1 MGAWRH
7 RLSCLGLTVLLSPAL
22 ALAPRAVGAQTGTLR
37 AQAGQSPP
45 SAGPGWP
52 GSMGGTPGRAGGA
65 ATGADSGIPAKAGAP
80 GPGVSDPGTS
90 GPGVSGPEVSG
101 KEQQILDRIR
111 QLKVP
116 RWRSHGLCRYDWSSW
131 RLMDGAV
138 RTTDVECGPEN
149 VKAKVAVH
157 CETLQVSRQEGEA
170 SWSAWRLPYGTGE
183 SKISGGEDR
192 MVASLCANIQP
203 GTAASTAQPSQNKP
217 SPAPQGSQSSQ
228 GSQGKSAA
236 PTNKSAVTT
245 SKSAAPANSKAPTPT
260 KNKAKPGAST
270 GN

>member
-7 RLSCLGLTVLLSPAL
+7 RLSSLGLTLLLSPAL
-22 ALAPRAVGAQTGTLR
+22 ALAPGAVDAQTGTTT
-37 AQAGQSPP
+37 AQPAAGQP

-52 GSMGGTPGRAGGA
+52 GAMGGTPGGAGGA
-65 ATGADSGIPAKAGAP
+65 PAKAGGNTP
-80 GPGVSDPGTS
+80 GSSDPGAS
-90 GPGVSGPEVSG
+90 GPGVSGTGVSG
-101 KEQQILDRIR
+101 KEQQLLDRIR

-116 RWRSHGLCRYDWSSW
+116 RWRSYGLCRYDWSSW

-138 RTTDVECGPEN
+138 RTTDVECGSDN

-183 SKISGGEDR
+183 SKSSGGEDR
-192 MVASLCANIQP
+192 MVASLCANLQP
-203 GTAASTAQPSQNKP
+203 EVPASTAQPGQSKP
-217 SPAPQGSQSSQ
+217 GPAPQ
-228 GSQGKSAA
+228 GSQGKSAT
-236 PTNKSAVTT
+236 PTNKSAVPT
-245 SKSAAPANSKAPTPT
+245 SKSAAPANSQTPSPG
-260 KNKAKPGAST
+260 KSKAKPGVST

>member
-7 RLSCLGLTVLLSPAL
+7 RLSSLGLTLLLSPAL
-22 ALAPRAVGAQTGTLR
+22 ALAPGAVNAQTGTTT
-37 AQAGQSPP
+37 AQPPAGQP

-52 GSMGGTPGRAGGA
+52 GSAGGA
-65 ATGADSGIPAKAGAP
+65 ATGADNGLPAKAGGSAP
-80 GPGVSDPGTS
+80 GAS
-90 GPGVSGPEVSG
+90 GAGVSGPEISG
-101 KEQQILDRIR
+101 KEQQLLDRIR

-116 RWRSHGLCRYDWSSW
+116 RWRSYGLCRYDWSSW

-138 RTTDVECGPEN
+138 RTTDVECGPDN

-170 SWSAWRLPYGTGE
+170 SWSAWRLPYGTSE
-183 SKISGGEDR
+183 SKSSGGEDR

-203 GTAASTAQPSQNKP
+203 GLPASTAQPSQSKP
-217 SPAPQGSQSSQ
+217 SPAPQGNQE
-228 GSQGKSAA
+228 KSAA
-236 PTNKSAVTT
+236 PTNKSAVPA
-245 SKSAAPANSKAPTPT
+245 SKSAAPANSKTPAPN
-260 KNKAKPGAST
+260 KNKAKSGSST

>member
-7 RLSCLGLTVLLSPAL
+7 RLSCLGLSVLLSPAL
-22 ALAPRAVGAQTGTLR
+22 ALTPGAVGAQTGATT
-37 AQAGQSPP
+37 AQPGQNQP

-52 GSMGGTPGRAGGA
+52 GRAGGA
-65 ATGADSGIPAKAGAP
+65 APGADSGIPAKAGSN
-80 GPGVSDPGTS
+80 GPGTSDPGTGDPGASGAGVSGTGIS
-90 GPGVSGPEVSG
+90 GPGVSG
-101 KEQQILDRIR
+101 KEQQLLDRIR

-116 RWRSHGLCRYDWSSW
+116 RWRSYGLCRYDWSSW
-131 RLMDGAV
+131 RLMDGSV
-138 RTTDVECGPEN
+138 RTTDVECGQDN

-170 SWSAWRLPYGTGE
+170 SWSAWRLPYGTSE
-183 SKISGGEDR
+183 SKSSGGEDR

-203 GTAASTAQPSQNKP
+203 GLPASTIQPSQSKP
-217 SPAPQGSQSSQ
+217 TPTPQGNQE
-228 GSQGKSAA
+228 KSAET
-236 PTNKSAVTT
+236 TNKSAVPA
-245 SKSAAPANSKAPTPT
+245 SKSAAPANSKTPAPN

>member
-7 RLSCLGLTVLLSPAL
+7 RLSSLGLMVLLSPAL
-22 ALAPRAVGAQTGTLR
+22 ALAPRAVAAQTGTPT
-37 AQAGQSPP
+37 AQPAPSQP

-52 GSMGGTPGRAGGA
+52 GAKGGTPGSAGGA
-65 ATGADSGIPAKAGAP
+65 ATGADNGIPAKAGGSAP
-80 GPGVSDPGTS
+80 GAS
-90 GPGVSGPEVSG
+90 GAGVSGPEISG
-101 KEQQILDRIR
+101 KEQQLLDRIR

-116 RWRSHGLCRYDWSSW
+116 RWRSYGLCRYDWSSW

-138 RTTDVECGPEN
+138 RTTDVECGPDN

-170 SWSAWRLPYGTGE
+170 SWSAWRLPYGTSE
-183 SKISGGEDR
+183 SKSSGGEDR

-203 GTAASTAQPSQNKP
+203 GAPASTAQPSQSKP
-217 SPAPQGSQSSQ
+217 NPAPQANQE
-228 GSQGKSAA
+228 KSAA
-236 PTNKSAVTT
+236 PTNKSVVPA
-245 SKSAAPANSKAPTPT
+245 SKSAAPANSKTPVPN
-260 KNKAKPGAST
+260 KNKAKSGSST

>member
-22 ALAPRAVGAQTGTLR
+22 ALTPGAVGAQTDATT
-37 AQAGQSPP
+37 AQPGQSQP

-52 GSMGGTPGRAGGA
+52 GRAGGA
-65 ATGADSGIPAKAGAP
+65 APGADSGTPAKAGANSP
-80 GPGVSDPGTS
+80 GANSPGASDTGASGT
-90 GPGVSGPEVSG
+90 GISG
-101 KEQQILDRIR
+101 KEQQLLDRIR

-116 RWRSHGLCRYDWSSW
+116 RWRSYGLCRYDWSSW

-138 RTTDVECGPEN
+138 RTTDVECGQDN

-170 SWSAWRLPYGTGE
+170 SWSAWRLPYGTSE
-183 SKISGGEDR
+183 SKSSGGEDR

-203 GTAASTAQPSQNKP
+203 ALPASTVQPSQSKP
-217 SPAPQGSQSSQ
+217 TPTPQGKQE
-228 GSQGKSAA
+228 KSAS
-236 PTNKSAVTT
+236 PTNKSAVPA
-245 SKSAAPANSKAPTPT
+245 SKSATPANSKTPAPN
-260 KNKAKPGAST
+260 KSKAKPGAST

>member
-7 RLSCLGLTVLLSPAL
+7 RLSCLGLTLLLSPAL
-22 ALAPRAVGAQTGTLR
+22 ALAPRAVGAQTGTTT
-37 AQAGQSPP
+37 AQAGQSQP

-52 GSMGGTPGRAGGA
+52 GAMGGTPGRAGGA
-65 ATGADSGIPAKAGAP
+65 ATGADSGIPAKAGAN
-80 GPGVSDPGTS
+80 GPGTS
-90 GPGVSGPEVSG
+90 GAGVSGPEISG
-101 KEQQILDRIR
+101 KEQQLLDRIR

-116 RWRSHGLCRYDWSSW
+116 RWRSYGLCRYDWSSW

-138 RTTDVECGPEN
+138 RTTDVECGPDN

-170 SWSAWRLPYGTGE
+170 SWSAWRLPYGTNE
-183 SKISGGEDR
+183 SKSSGGEDR

-203 GTAASTAQPSQNKP
+203 GVPASTAQPSQSKP
-217 SPAPQGSQSSQ
+217 SPAPQD
-228 GSQGKSAA
+228 SQGKSAA
-236 PTNKSAVTT
+236 PTNKSVVPA
-245 SKSAAPANSKAPTPT
+245 SKSAAPTNSKTSVPN
-260 KNKAKPGAST
+260 KNKPKSGGPT

>member
-7 RLSCLGLTVLLSPAL
+7 RLSSLGLTVLLSPAL
-22 ALAPRAVGAQTGTLR
+22 ALAPAPGPVAAQTGTLL
-37 AQAGQSPP
+37 AQAGQSQP

-52 GSMGGTPGRAGGA
+52 GSGGGA
-65 ATGADSGIPAKAGAP
+65 TTGADSGKPAKAGA
-80 GPGVSDPGTS
+80 SDPGASGAGVS
-90 GPGVSGPEVSG
+90 GPGVSG
-101 KEQQILDRIR
+101 KEQQLLDRIR

-116 RWRSHGLCRYDWSSW
+116 RWRSYGLCRYDWSSW

-138 RTTDVECGPEN
+138 RTTDVECGSDS

-170 SWSAWRLPYGTGE
+170 SWSAWRLPYGANE
-183 SKISGGEDR
+183 SKSSGGEDR

-203 GTAASTAQPSQNKP
+203 GLPASTAQPSQSKP
-217 SPAPQGSQSSQ
+217 SPAPQDN
-228 GSQGKSAA
+228 QGKSAA
-236 PTNKSAVTT
+236 PTNKSAVPA
-245 SKSAAPANSKAPTPT
+245 SKSAAPANSKTPTPG
-260 KNKAKPGAST
+260 KNKAKSGSST

>member
-7 RLSCLGLTVLLSPAL
+7 RLSYLGLSVLLSPAL
-22 ALAPRAVGAQTGTLR
+22 ALAPAPGPVAAQTGTLL
-37 AQAGQSPP
+37 AQAGQSQP

-52 GSMGGTPGRAGGA
+52 GSSGGA
-65 ATGADSGIPAKAGAP
+65 APGADSGGPTKAGANSP
-80 GPGVSDPGTS
+80 GTSDPGTS
-90 GPGVSGPEVSG
+90 GAGVSGTGISG
-101 KEQQILDRIR
+101 KEQQLLDRIR

-116 RWRSHGLCRYDWSSW
+116 RWRSYGLCRYDWSSW

-138 RTTDVECGPEN
+138 RTTDVECGPDN

-170 SWSAWRLPYGTGE
+170 SWSAWRLPYGTNE
-183 SKISGGEDR
+183 SKSSGGEDR

-203 GTAASTAQPSQNKP
+203 GAPAATAQPSQSKP
-217 SPAPQGSQSSQ
+217 NPAPQGNQ
-228 GSQGKSAA
+228 GNEGKSAA
-236 PTNKSAVTT
+236 PTNKSAVPA
-245 SKSAAPANSKAPTPT
+245 SKSAAPANSKTPAPN
-260 KNKAKPGAST
+260 KNKPKPGAST